1 MSRYLPYAIIYSS
14 LLVGYGSLSA
24 FSIFLFFGSLKIMS
38 LGLKDSGALSIDAG
52 LSLLFFI
59 QHSVM
64 VRKWVRKR
72 IMNFI
77 PDEYYNAFY
86 AIASGVVLIVVVILW
101 QKTSYPIIVASG
113 IFYWAFRVLFFLSIA
128 GFYWGIRSLGFFD
141 PFGVRRVLDH
151 LRSRKSKP
159 MPFIVKGAYQWV
171 RHPLY
176 FFMLLMIWS
185 CPELTTDRL
194 LFNILWTM
202 WIFIGTIFEERDLI
216 DEFGEKYLV
225 YQSKV
230 PRIIPFKFSH
240 IKNST

>member
-1 MSRYLPYAIIYSS
+1 MSRYLSYAIIYSS
-14 LLVGYGSLSA
+14 LLVGYGSLIV
-24 FSIFLFFGSLKIMS
+24 FSIFLFLGSLEMMS
-38 LGLKDSGALSIDAG
+38 LGLKDSGALAIDAG

-64 VRKWVRKR
+64 VRKGVKKR

-86 AIASGVVLIVVVILW
+86 AMASGVVLIAVVILW
-101 QKTSYPIIVASG
+101 QKTSFSMMVASG
-113 IFYWAFRVLFFLSIA
+113 IFYWALRILFFLSIA
-128 GFYWGIRSLGFFD
+128 GFYWGVRSLGYFD
-141 PFGVRRVLDH
+141 PFGVRRVLNH
-151 LRSRKSKP
+151 LRSRTFKP
-159 MPFIVKGAYQWV
+159 MPFVVKGAYQWV

-176 FFMLLMIWS
+176 FFTLLMIWS

-194 LFNILWTM
+194 LFNILWTL

-216 DEFGEKYLV
+216 DEFGEKYLK

-230 PRIIPFKFSH
+230 PRIIPFKFPR